1 MYNIVVHFQFPVDAS
16 MKRIWQ
22 PNMMANSSDPVFQAA
37 MKRYFDMA
45 DDDKNG
51 MFLKFFTRFRFGKL
65 RAHPP
70 PPPPMC
76 SCIGCIFTPR
86 TPRVTLPSGLI
97 SQEEFL
103 CFLGRYFLLLWWRL
117 HKGGNASIG
126 AGASIFASLNFAA
139 FGGAGGGA
147 GGGVGA
153 VANPQ
158 SALGV
163 TEGDIVAE
171 LVELVVTALDKGET
185 QMMNELHGDE
195 RTVRLSDGTPV
206 TMNMPCTLTSGKGGS
221 FRMYAE
227 VQVVEIDPSG
237 NYLVIQLRS
246 GETMKLQSNPQ
257 PFQFRDL
264 QASVNFDM
272 LLGLSGG
279 AKRASDHSE
288 LEYSRT
294 DPTAGDGCLNSS
306 EMLNLFK
313 VLVTEACDPSYRSQL
328 LREFSSKPE
337 YAVFPAPAGANVQHE
352 NIYLARCLAHQ
363 LVTEDMN
370 EFLRADKVSC
380 VSIGNVCG
388 RYWCIDFGVYIA
400 ASFVSSLHH

>member
-1 MYNIVVHFQFPVDAS
+1 
-16 MKRIWQ
+16 
-22 PNMMANSSDPVFQAA
+22 
-37 MKRYFDMA
+37 
-45 DDDKNG
+45 
-51 MFLKFFTRFRFGKL
+51 
-65 RAHPP
+65 
-70 PPPPMC
+70 
-76 SCIGCIFTPR
+76 
-86 TPRVTLPSGLI
+86 
-97 SQEEFL
+97 
-103 CFLGRYFLLLWWRL
+103 
-117 HKGGNASIG
+117 
-126 AGASIFASLNFAA
+126 
-139 FGGAGGGA
+139 
-147 GGGVGA
+147 
-153 VANPQ
+153 
-158 SALGV
+158 
-163 TEGDIVAE
+163 
-171 LVELVVTALDKGET
+171 
-185 QMMNELHGDE
+185 MMNELHGDE

-328 LREFSSKPE
+328 LREFSSRPE

-388 RYWCIDFGVYIA
+388 RYWCIHSSQFCFILASLGIIASLVPPPLIRHPSVQDNERQMHYAFSQFPPNSGLPWSVLRMVIKTKHNGIPVAGALPGVMY
-400 ASFVSSLHH
+400 V